1 MPPPGAPGGPPPGY
15 NAGQP
20 WDIQATGGW
29 RPVAPSGNSALWTV
43 LTIVPLIAIPLGLFV
58 PEHGQRVW
66 DGTEAWSVFA
76 VLCAFLQLA
85 PLVRSTF
92 SWSPPQAWRIGAVGV
107 GGLLLFW
114 LLLVLP
120 SIGRNTSFA
129 LTIGT
134 ASACAAIWLAPARQ
148 L

>member
-1 MPPPGAPGGPPPGY
+1 M
-15 NAGQP
+15 
-20 WDIQATGGW
+20 
-29 RPVAPSGNSALWTV
+29 V
-43 LTIVPLIAIPLGLFV
+43 LTLIPLVAVPLGLFV
-58 PEHGQRVW
+58 PEHGQRIW

-76 VLCAFLQLA
+76 VLCAFIQLA
-85 PLVRSTF
+85 PLIRSTF
-92 SWSPPQAWRIGAVGV
+92 NWSPPQAWRIGAVGV

-114 LLLVLP
+114 VLLVLP

-134 ASACAAIWLAPARQ
+134 ASACAALWLAPARQ